1 MTIADRWLLPDGMD
15 EVLPPQASRMEELR
29 RALLDLY
36 QRWGYDQV
44 MPPPVEFLDSLLTG
58 TGTDLDLQT
67 FKLTDQPTGRMMG
80 VSADVTPQVARM
92 DSHSMKRQG
101 PVRLCYCTNVL
112 RAKPDQHQGGRSP
125 VQVGVELF
133 GHAGLEADLEVLQ
146 LALASLKAA
155 GADEVHLALGHIG
168 IYRSLVQAAGLD
180 ADQERALFA
189 ALELK
194 SPGELAARVEES
206 VDDPALAEMFMALG
220 RLHGGPEVL
229 DEARE
234 VFVEAPAPVGAA
246 LDQLRALQR
255 GVLAEHPEVALY
267 VDLAELRGYQ
277 YHTGMMFAAYA
288 PGYGQALA
296 KGGRYDDTG
305 RAFGRARPATGFS
318 MDLKLLATLAS
329 VTPDHDGIWAPAEGG
344 GLREAVSA
352 LREGGERV
360 VQALPGQRTGPEA
373 HRCDR
378 ILEKRDG
385 RWDVVSLATSSP
397 DRA

>member
-36 QRWGYDQV
+36 HRWGYDQV

-67 FKLTDQPTGRMMG
+67 FKLTDQLTGRLMG

-92 DSHSMKRQG
+92 DAHSMRHQG
-101 PVRLCYCTNVL
+101 PARLCYCTNVL
-112 RAKPDQHQGGRSP
+112 RAKADQLQGGRSP

-133 GHAGLEADLEVLQ
+133 GHAGLEADLEILR
-146 LALASLKAA
+146 LALTSLKEA
-155 GADEVHLALGHIG
+155 GAEELHLALGHIG
-168 IYRSLVQAAGLD
+168 IYRSLVQAAELGRD
-180 ADQERALFA
+180 EERALFE

-194 SPGELAARVEES
+194 SPVELAAQVSDS
-206 VDDPALAEMFMALG
+206 VSDPALAEMFQALG
-220 RLHGGPEVL
+220 TLHGGPEVL

-234 VFVEAPAPVGAA
+234 AFAGAPAAVGEA
-246 LDQLRALQR
+246 LAQLRALHQ
-255 GVLAEHPEVALY
+255 GVAAAHPEVDLY
-267 VDLAELRGYQ
+267 FDLAELRGYQ
-277 YHTGMMFAAYA
+277 YHTGMMFAVFA

-318 MDLKLLATLAS
+318 MDLKLLASLIQS
-329 VTPDHDGIWAPAEGG
+329 EPPSDGIWAPAEGEG
-344 GLREAVSA
+344 IAEAIAA
-352 LREGGERV
+352 LRERGERV
-360 VQALPGQRTGPEA
+360 VQALPGQTTGPEA
-373 HRCDR
+373 HRCSR
-378 ILEKRDG
+378 RLTQRDG
-385 RWDVVSLATSSP
+385 LWQTVTL
-397 DRA
+397 

>member
-36 QRWGYDQV
+36 HRWGYDQV

-67 FKLTDQPTGRMMG
+67 FKLTDQMTGRLMG

-92 DSHSMKRQG
+92 DAHSLRRQG

-112 RAKPDQHQGGRSP
+112 RAKADQHQGGRSP

-133 GHAGLEADLEVLQ
+133 GHAGLEADLEILR
-146 LALASLKAA
+146 LALASLETA
-155 GADEVHLALGHIG
+155 GATEIHLALGHIG

-180 ADQERALFA
+180 ADQERALFD
-189 ALELK
+189 ALALK
-194 SPGELAARVEES
+194 SPGELASRVEDS
-206 VDDPALAEMFMALG
+206 VRDPGLAAMFRALG
-220 RLHGGPEVL
+220 DLHGGLEVL
-229 DEARE
+229 EAARE
-234 VFVEAPAPVGAA
+234 AFEEAPQPVGAA
-246 LDQLRALQR
+246 LDQLRALVD
-255 GVLAEHPEVALY
+255 GVLAEYPEVEPY
-267 VDLAELRGYQ
+267 FDLAELRGYQ
-277 YHTGMMFAAYA
+277 YHTGMMFAAYV
-288 PGYGQALA
+288 PRYGQALA

-318 MDLKLLATLAS
+318 MDLKLLATLA
-329 VTPDHDGIWAPAEGG
+329 PAEPEPDGIWAPAEGE
-344 GLREAVSA
+344 GLAEALQA
-352 LREGGERV
+352 LRQRGERV
-360 VQALPGQRTGPEA
+360 VQALPGQRTGPAE

-378 ILEKRDG
+378 RLERIDG
-385 RWDVVSLATSSP
+385 RWEPRLLETSQ

>member
-36 QRWGYDQV
+36 HCWGYDQV

-67 FKLTDQPTGRMMG
+67 FKLTDQSTGRLMG

-92 DSHSMKRQG
+92 DAHSMRHRG
-101 PVRLCYCTNVL
+101 PARLCYCTNVL
-112 RAKPDQHQGGRSP
+112 RAKADQPQGGRSP

-133 GHAGLEADLEVLQ
+133 GHAGLEADLEILR
-146 LALASLKAA
+146 LALTSLKVA
-155 GADEVHLALGHIG
+155 GADELHLALGHIG
-168 IYRSLVQAAGLD
+168 IYRSLVQAAALD
-180 ADQERALFA
+180 SDQERALFA

-194 SPGELAARVEES
+194 SPGALAEQIEAS
-206 VDDPALAEMFMALG
+206 VSDAALAEMFMALG
-220 RLHGGPEVL
+220 DLHGGPEVL
-229 DEARE
+229 DAARDA
-234 VFVEAPAPVGAA
+234 FAGAPAAVAEA
-246 LDQLRALQR
+246 LAQLRALYR
-255 GVLAEHPEVALY
+255 GVLEAHPEVEPY

-277 YHTGMMFAAYA
+277 YHTGMMFAAFV

-318 MDLKLLATLAS
+318 MDLKLLATLVQSEPAC
-329 VTPDHDGIWAPAEGG
+329 DGIWAPADGAG
-344 GLREAVSA
+344 VGEAIAA
-352 LREGGERV
+352 LREQGMRV
-360 VQALPGQRTGPEA
+360 VQALPGQATAPEA
-373 HRCDR
+373 HRCSR
-378 ILEKRDG
+378 RLVLTDG
-385 RWDVVSLATSSP
+385 HWQAVTL
-397 DRA
+397 

>member
-112 RAKPDQHQGGRSP
+112 RAKADQYQGGRSP

-155 GADEVHLALGHIG
+155 GACEVHLALGHIG

-229 DEARE
+229 EEARE
-234 VFVEAPAPVGAA
+234 AFVEAPAPVAAA

-255 GVLAEHPEVALY
+255 GVLAEHAEVALY

-318 MDLKLLATLAS
+318 MDLKLLATLVSAA
-329 VTPDHDGIWAPAEGG
+329 PARDGIWAPAEGG

-352 LREGGERV
+352 LRERGERV

-378 ILEKRDG
+378 ILEHRNG
-385 RWDVVSLATSSP
+385 HWDVVSLTSSSS
-397 DRA
+397 DQA

>member
-36 QRWGYDQV
+36 HRWGYDQV

-67 FKLTDQPTGRMMG
+67 FKLTDQMTGRMMG

-92 DSHSMKRQG
+92 DAHSLRRQG

-112 RAKPDQHQGGRSP
+112 RAKADQHQGGRSP

-133 GHAGLEADLEVLQ
+133 GHAGLEADLEILR
-146 LALASLKAA
+146 LALASLETA
-155 GADEVHLALGHIG
+155 GATEIHLALGHIG
-168 IYRSLVQAAGLD
+168 IYRSLVQVAGLD
-180 ADQERALFA
+180 ADQERALFD
-189 ALELK
+189 ALALK

-206 VDDPALAEMFMALG
+206 VRDPGLAAMFRALG
-220 RLHGGPEVL
+220 DLHGGLEVL
-229 DEARE
+229 EAARE
-234 VFVEAPAPVGAA
+234 VFEEAPQPVGAA
-246 LDQLRALQR
+246 LDQLRALVD
-255 GVLAEHPEVALY
+255 GVLAEYPGIAPY
-267 VDLAELRGYQ
+267 FDLAELRGYQ
-277 YHTGMMFAAYA
+277 YHTGMMFAAYV
-288 PGYGQALA
+288 PRYGQALA

-318 MDLKLLATLAS
+318 MDLKLLATLA
-329 VTPDHDGIWAPAEGG
+329 PAEPAADGIWAPADGEG
-344 GLREAVSA
+344 LTEALQA
-352 LREGGERV
+352 LRQQGERV
-360 VQALPGQRTGPEA
+360 VQALPGQRTGPAE

-378 ILEKRDG
+378 QLERIDG
-385 RWDVVSLATSSP
+385 RWEPRLLGTLHN
-397 DRA
+397 RA